1 MQLDKIKSYY
11 LSHRT
16 SLEYPSA
23 HKSAGTTYLPVN
35 IEECKVPVFDEEGN
49 ESVQDGYMFEEY
61 RINSPEGLPIEAV
74 QALLDLVNN
83 TVD

>member
-1 MQLDKIKSYY
+1 M
-11 LSHRT
+11 
-16 SLEYPSA
+16 
-23 HKSAGTTYLPVN
+23 
-35 IEECKVPVFDEEGN
+35 PVFDDEGN

-74 QALLDLVNN
+74 QALLDLVDN